1 MKKRRKNGICC
12 QDGRYITI
20 LNMQSQDIRCLVCR
34 EANAMFVCLCQV
46 EPVFICKECFNSH
59 MNGHSRDVKPV
70 SMSRLRMIS
79 AEEQLATYGEN
90 LGQRVEICYALYRY
104 KETVLDLQKR
114 LLDSRDIVINRL
126 QEQYHAAES
135 RYDSILSSI
144 NKCFQD
150 LCEASRNRQ
159 TEKLNQY
166 YNNLKQDSLK
176 GLVEY
181 YPNLSFDDSELNEA
195 IKKIFNFG
203 YNRVSTQELIAQQ
216 EETSKL
222 VSELTT
228 RIHEK
233 DELIYDLRKQL
244 EEQEKLVPQLQPIMQ
259 TQESIISDLQKQLEV
274 LKQESAENLLKY
286 NQEEESHL
294 QDLFELNTYKTM
306 ERNNY
311 QYLFKSPF
319 IYIAMNKSSSLL
331 QFDCFT
337 SKTTRF
343 DLNTDF
349 VFNVTSSCVIPGG
362 DVFIAGCTNPPS
374 KRAFIFKIANQTLVE
389 LEEMS
394 VARFAHGM
402 VWYRDWVYVFGGM
415 NVNKA
420 ERFSLVHKLWDQL
433 PNDMNE
439 CRYCFCA
446 IPVNNKIYLIGGD
459 STNTIEQFDIQ
470 TLTFSYLPVTID
482 YDSAVAAMTND
493 KIYILS
499 KNNFYI
505 MNNEMKLLSKH
516 ENVWNNPKLT
526 LCNSY
531 TRSDCMIYFNSQ
543 FKLYRP
549 EFLKFHN
556 RELKFGERFQ

>member
-1 MKKRRKNGICC
+1 ME
-12 QDGRYITI
+12 
-20 LNMQSQDIRCLVCR
+20 SQDIRCLICR
-34 EANAMFVCLCQV
+34 EGIAVLVCLCQV
-46 EPVFICKECFNSH
+46 EPVFVCKECFKSH
-59 MNGHSRDVKPV
+59 INGHIIDVNPV
-70 SMSRLRMIS
+70 SISRLKMIS
-79 AEEQLATYGEN
+79 EEEQLATYGEN
-90 LGQRVEICYALYRY
+90 LGQRVEVCFALYKY
-104 KETVLDLQKR
+104 KESVLNLQKR
-114 LLDSRDIVINRL
+114 LEDSRDSVINRL
-126 QEQYHAAES
+126 QEQYDAALFKYS
-135 RYDSILSSI
+135 GILSSI
-144 NKCFQD
+144 DKCFQD
-150 LCEASRNRQ
+150 LYEASMNRQ
-159 TEKLNQY
+159 TEKLNLY
-166 YNNLKQDSLK
+166 YKSLKQDSLK

-195 IKKIFNFG
+195 IDKLFNFG
-203 YNRVSTQELIAQQ
+203 YNRVSTQELISQQ

-222 VSELTT
+222 LSELTT

-233 DELIYDLRKQL
+233 DETISNLRKQL
-244 EEQEKLVPQLQPIMQ
+244 VALQQEN
-259 TQESIISDLQKQLEV
+259 
-274 LKQESAENLLKY
+274 AENLLKY
-286 NQEEESHL
+286 HQEEKRL
-294 QDLFELNTYKTM
+294 DLTLNSYRKM
-306 ERNNY
+306 ERSNY
-311 QYLFKSPF
+311 QYLLNSPF
-319 IYIAMNKSSSLL
+319 IYIAKNKSSTLL
-331 QFDCFT
+331 QYDCFT
-337 SKTTRF
+337 NTTTRF

-349 VFNVTSSCVIPGG
+349 VFNVTNTCVIPGG

-374 KRAFIFKIANQTLVE
+374 RRAFIFKIANRTLVE

-394 VARFAHGM
+394 IARYAHGM

-470 TLTFSYLPVTID
+470 TLTFSYLSITID

-516 ENVWNNPKLT
+516 ENIWNNPKLT